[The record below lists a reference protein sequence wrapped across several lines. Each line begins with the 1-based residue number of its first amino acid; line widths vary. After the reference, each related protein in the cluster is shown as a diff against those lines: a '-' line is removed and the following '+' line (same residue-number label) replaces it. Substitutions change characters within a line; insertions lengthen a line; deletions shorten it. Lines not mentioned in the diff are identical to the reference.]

1 MTVSRWVAMSI
12 ALVAGVAAGAATPQ
26 PVGQFVDHRDLGGPA
41 HPGTT
46 SYDAKTGTY
55 SITGGGSNMWAGHDA
70 FQFAWKPMSGNVA
83 MQTDLDFTS
92 PKPSP
97 TAGGF
102 LHRKGGVV
110 LRQDLDPDSAYVDA
124 IRMSNDQL
132 SLQYR
137 EVKGGQT
144 RLIWINTSRLGTVK
158 LEKIGDYAY
167 LSVPGPDGKLH
178 RAGGSFKLKITGTYY
193 IGLGV
198 CAHDDTTSETMAF
211 SKVKITPLPASAT
224 GRSNDTAL
232 QTIQVANEFE
242 QTVLH
247 RGTGPIEIAGWSPD
261 GKDIVYR
268 TGGAAWSATGWDS
281 DRVEK
286 LAGATPALA
295 AVPAGDW
302 VYSGAPAGSGSGLWR
317 ARADGS
323 ARTRIDTGAGSAFD
337 PRLSPDGKWLVYLA
351 TEMPTRTLAAATDV
365 ALRRMPVA
373 DGVPQPDK
381 AITLSKFRGGAGSLA
396 RAAWSPDSRLIA
408 FVTRD

>member
-1 MTVSRWVAMSI
+1 MTVSRWIAMSV
-12 ALVAGVAAGAATPQ
+12 ALVAGAAAGAATPQ
-26 PVGQFVDHRDLGGPA
+26 PVGQFVDHRDIGTPQF
-41 HPGTT
+41 PGSSTH
-46 SYDAKTGTY
+46 DAKTGTY
-55 SITGGGSNMWAGHDA
+55 TVTGGGTNMWAGHDD
-70 FQFAWKPMSGNVA
+70 FQFMWKPMSGNVA

-92 PKPSP
+92 PKPAP

-137 EVKGGQT
+137 EVKGGPT

-158 LEKIGDYAY
+158 LEKVGDYAY
-167 LSVPGPDGKLH
+167 LSVPGPDGKLR

-198 CAHDDTTSETMAF
+198 CAHDNSTRETMAF
-211 SKVKITPLPASAT
+211 RNVKIASLPANAA

-247 RGTGPIEIAGWSPD
+247 RGTGSIAVAGWSPD

-268 TGGAAWSATGWDS
+268 TGGALYRAVAWDS
-281 DRVEK
+281 DQVAK
-286 LAGATPALA
+286 VAATPRLA
-295 AVPAGDW
+295 APTPASQW
-302 VYSGAPAGSGSGLWR
+302 VYSSAPAGSGMGLWR
-317 ARADGS
+317 AHADGS
-323 ARTRIDTGAGSAFD
+323 ARTRITTEGSAFD
-337 PRLSPDGKWLVYLA
+337 PRLSPDGKWLVYLSTA
-351 TEMPTRTLAAATDV
+351 APARTLGATADV

-381 AITLSKFRGGAGSLA
+381 TITLSKFRGGAGSLDK
-396 RAAWSPDSRLIA
+396 AAWSPDSRLIA